1 MSNLKAQKAELFAID
16 SGVKNGQLQ
25 QGYKLPKNMVTVQSV
40 IPAPIQSMMAT
51 QFKSVGLNF
60 DVSKIALNK
69 DNRQSLKNLR
79 ETVELIQNNSKLL
92 PEIATCLKK
101 AMKAATKQAKFN
113 ADIAKSAMKEQL
125 KIDNAHADVLLGLMG
140 YTEGRNKIQAR
151 LERKKLQMEKRH
163 EARTRYYDTT
173 WGKEAQTIDAIWANV
188 TDVALEKHETKKL
201 KSNAKKQR
209 KVESEQWLRDAE

>member
-1 MSNLKAQKAELFAID
+1 MSNLKVQKAELFAID
-16 SGVKNGQLQ
+16 GGVKGGQLQ
-25 QGYKLPKNMVTVQSV
+25 QGYKLPKGMVTVQSV
-40 IPAPIQSMMAT
+40 IPAPIQSMIAT

-60 DVSKIALNK
+60 DVSKLALNK

-92 PEIATCLKK
+92 PEIASCLKK

-151 LERKKLQMEKRH
+151 LERKQKAMERTQQ
-163 EARTRYYDTT
+163 ARERFYDTT
-173 WGKEAQTIDAIWANV
+173 WGKQAQVIDAKWQNM
-188 TDVALEKHETKKL
+188 TDMVLEQEETKKK
-201 KSNAKKQR
+201 KSDAVKKR
-209 KVESEQWLRDAE
+209 KIDSEKWLQDAN